1 MNDILEPGLSE
12 SVEPFEQSRTRL
24 RCLFGILALAVG
36 VWGVQMYPTV
46 RQMFL
51 TGTNLPTS
59 YSQATAVVAPP
70 ATSAVHA
77 VIKGSLYQTV
87 IDAGLDLPLAIQL
100 RDIFSSKVDFRR
112 DLRAGDWFTAIYAP
126 QNPSSAAGGTRKI
139 IAAALSIRGQVYRAF
154 LFQDGGAGAV
164 AQYFTAT
171 GQSLRQSILRAPLNY
186 SHISSG
192 FSLHRLDPVLGV
204 TRPHFG
210 VDYAAPMGTPV
221 GAAADG
227 YIHFVGDGGGYGNL
241 VMITS
246 FGKYETYYAHL
257 KRFAPGLHV
266 GSRVQ
271 QGHVIG
277 YVGESGEATGPH
289 LHYGIRVNGRW
300 YDPLTVALPNGKPL
314 PKAAWSEF
322 QQQVAALLP
331 ELQGPGTMQA
341 STTSPA
347 HTTVDSHADKYA
359 PTAGSAGTAH

>member
-1 MNDILEPGLSE
+1 MNDILESGLSE
-12 SVEPFEQSRTRL
+12 SVEPLEQSRTRL
-24 RCLFGILALAVG
+24 RWLLGILTLAVG
-36 VWGVQMYPTV
+36 VWGTRMYPAV
-46 RQMFL
+46 QQILL
-51 TGTNLPTS
+51 TGTNLPS
-59 YSQATAVVAPP
+59 SSGQTAAAVAPP
-70 ATSAVHA
+70 ATTVVHA

-100 RDIFSSKVDFRR
+100 RDIFSGKIDFRR

-126 QNPSSAAGGTRKI
+126 QSPSSAPAGTRKI
-139 IAAALSIRGQVYRAF
+139 IAAALSIRGHVYRAF
-154 LFQDGGAGAV
+154 LFPAASTGTE
-164 AQYFTAT
+164 YFTET

-192 FSLHRLDPVLGV
+192 FSLHRLDPVRGV
-204 TRPHFG
+204 IRPHFG

-227 YIHFVGDGGGYGNL
+227 YVRFVGDGGGYGNL
-241 VMITS
+241 VVITS

-257 KRFAPGLHV
+257 KRFASGLHV

-289 LHYGIRVNGRW
+289 LHYGIKVDGRW
-300 YDPLTVALPNGKPL
+300 YDPLTVALPNGQPL
-314 PKAAWSEF
+314 PKAAWTEF

-331 ELQGPGTMQA
+331 ELQGPGAMLA
-341 STTSPA
+341 SARSPA
-347 HTTVDSHADKYA
+347 DTTVDSRTDKYI
-359 PTAGSAGTAH
+359 PTAGSAGSAH